1 MAARTKARKRALD
14 ILFEADQR
22 GVDPSTVL
30 AERIRRAE
38 PPVAEYTIEIVQGVL
53 AHWERID
60 ELLGTYAQGW
70 TVARMPGVDRALLR
84 MSAWELLYN
93 DAVPDAVAID
103 EAVELAR
110 SLSTDESP
118 AFVNGLLARL
128 LAVKPSL
135 TR

>member
-1 MAARTKARKRALD
+1 VAARSKARKRALD

-22 GVDPSTVL
+22 GVDPATVL

-38 PPVAEYTIEIVQGVL
+38 PPVAEYTVEIVEGVL
-53 AHWERID
+53 AHRERID

-93 DAVPDAVAID
+93 DAVPDAVVID